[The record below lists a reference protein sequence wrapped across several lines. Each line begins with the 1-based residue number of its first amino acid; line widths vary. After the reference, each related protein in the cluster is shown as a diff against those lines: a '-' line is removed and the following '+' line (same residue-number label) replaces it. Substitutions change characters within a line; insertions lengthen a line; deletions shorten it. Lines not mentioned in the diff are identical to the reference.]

1 MSSRW
6 NHGVPRDDNRLEHQ
20 DYEGGHYIHPAWPPG
35 QQARRGA
42 RHIPPRRHDDGD
54 EENQLSNNDAAGH
67 DSATKRRYH
76 NPHNNGTRGRHPR
89 DASVPCGAA
98 SDGSGPGR
106 RQAQR
111 RAPSRSCRFRAEG
124 VPLALVV
131 LLLCTAFYTP
141 MMVYFYCAP
150 SFDQPLVHEEVYE
163 RCLNVCH
170 RGTQEKLDE
179 ALGLLKAFQTQCEQ
193 PHISGACSL
202 DEGRYALEQLQTT
215 VTVLKKSLRVAIATT
230 LKAGRALDHEELYRE
245 VIELIDS
252 DEVGIVA
259 PRLSRRSAE
268 LDAVGAESGE
278 EGAVVDWPSPPAAKP
293 RKCADERPE
302 CPKWAKQGQCDTSP
316 RFMTELCRLSCKR
329 CLSEGSGSAAR
340 EPEAQLVEEVTPRS
354 STETDVREAEL
365 GSLEESVGH
374 AGALAREDESELE
387 ELQPVLQYVE
397 GDA

>member
-111 RAPSRSCRFRAEG
+111 RAPSRSCRFRGNYTLRPALRAALARACTAAPRWRLRETGAQLTPVRGLVAAEG

-170 RGTQEKLDE
+170 RGKT
-179 ALGLLKAFQTQCEQ
+179 ALPGHA
-193 PHISGACSL
+193 SG
-202 DEGRYALEQLQTT
+202 
-215 VTVLKKSLRVAIATT
+215 RVAT
-230 LKAGRALDHEELYRE
+230 R
-245 VIELIDS
+245 
-252 DEVGIVA
+252 
-259 PRLSRRSAE
+259 
-268 LDAVGAESGE
+268 
-278 EGAVVDWPSPPAAKP
+278 
-293 RKCADERPE
+293 
-302 CPKWAKQGQCDTSP
+302 
-316 RFMTELCRLSCKR
+316 
-329 CLSEGSGSAAR
+329 
-340 EPEAQLVEEVTPRS
+340 
-354 STETDVREAEL
+354 
-365 GSLEESVGH
+365 
-374 AGALAREDESELE
+374 
-387 ELQPVLQYVE
+387 
-397 GDA
+397 